1 MVSSASR
8 RWVDMHLGGLE
19 RAGGWGGI
27 VTADHDPERA
37 KPRPTL
43 YLEALDELGV
53 AADEAV
59 AFEDSPN
66 GASAAK
72 TAGIYVVGIP
82 NTVTAD
88 LGLDAASDLV
98 VDSLADLPPADLV
111 ARLA

>member
-1 MVSSASR
+1 V
-8 RWVDMHLGGLE
+8 
-19 RAGGWGGI
+19 
-27 VTADHDPERA
+27 RA

-53 AADEAV
+53 PAGEAV

-72 TAGIYVVGIP
+72 AAGIYVVGIP

-88 LGLDAASDLV
+88 LGLDETADLV
-98 VDSLADLPPADLV
+98 VHSLADLPPADLLTKV
-111 ARLA
+111 A